1 MHRQRKRCVGKR
13 RRRADTTWLTAAG
26 EIALRFLLGAVLAAG
41 RILGDCTPFALGFV
55 AASGAGVGGFAALV
69 GAGAG
74 CLLALPLAEALRYL
88 AAAILIYA
96 AAFAFFDLKVYAAR
110 LFMPLVAAGLDGMTS
125 FVYLAEQGWTAQAV
139 IGYFTEVL
147 LVFCSARCFRV
158 CVQPEA
164 EEAERTAAGVF
175 AAGCVVIALHQA
187 ALPFGLDLGA
197 ALAAAGVLWIG
208 RSMGAFAGTAI
219 ALALGLCVDLAS
231 GGGAVYTA
239 VFGAAGLACAGAGRG
254 GRLLRSVT
262 FFAGAAAVTLWSFGT
277 TETFLPFWNALLGAV
292 LWLCLPK
299 KQLAALDALLPAPTP
314 APLPRVAPAMT
325 VPKPE
330 APPPAGTLVGVEEA
344 QARLR
349 RQAAAFHCLY
359 EGLRGS
365 LDGGE
370 TPFDS
375 ADLFRRASERACP
388 GCAFRSACWSRE
400 LSATRTAL
408 QGAAEGLQRR
418 GRADPVDIPVPFA
431 ARCSRINELVNA
443 MNQEYAAFRTRQR
456 YQRRLREQRRA
467 LWRQYE
473 RISGVLLESAEALEP
488 ERVPAAGATPRFKAV
503 AGVAAGKRE
512 GQAVSGDAGGW
523 FKDGRN
529 GVWVVLCDGMGSGE
543 AAARDS
549 RFAYRLVEQFLTA
562 GVRPETALATVA
574 GALALRWESEGSF
587 TTIDLLRL
595 DLVTGEGVVYKLGAG
610 PTYLRRD
617 GQLSRITSQSLPAG
631 LQSGAADVSR
641 FRLGAGDLA
650 VLVSDGIT
658 DGTEDG
664 WVREQISTF
673 STGSPRDLALTLLNH
688 DSPAADDRTAIVL
701 RLEGRA
707 V

>member
-1 MHRQRKRCVGKR
+1 MHRQRKRCAGKR
-13 RRRADTTWLTAAG
+13 RKRADMTWMTAAG
-26 EIALRFLLGAVLAAG
+26 EIALRFLLSAVLAAG

-55 AASGAGVGGFAALV
+55 AASGAGIGGFAALI
-69 GAGAG
+69 GAGVG
-74 CLLALPLAEALRYL
+74 CLMALPLAAALRYL

-96 AAFAFFDLKVYAAR
+96 AAFAFFDLKIYASR

-164 EEAERTAAGVF
+164 DGMERAVSALF

-197 ALAAAGVLWIG
+197 ALAAAGVLWVG
-208 RSMGAFAGTAI
+208 RRMGAFAGTAV
-219 ALALGLCVDLAS
+219 ALSLGLCVDLAC

-239 VFGAAGLACAGAGRG
+239 VFGAGGLLCAGAGRSG
-254 GRLLRSVT
+254 KLWRSVT
-262 FFAGAAAVTLWSFGT
+262 FLAGAAAVTLWSFGT
-277 TETFLPFWNALLGAV
+277 TATFLPFWNALLGIFI
-292 LWLCLPK
+292 WLCVPQ
-299 KQLAALDALLPAPTP
+299 KQLSALDALLPAP
-314 APLPRVAPAMT
+314 APMPKAMPAMA

-330 APPPAGTLVGVEEA
+330 APPQPGTLVGVEEA
-344 QARLR
+344 QAKLR

-456 YQRRLREQRRA
+456 YQRRLCENRRT

-473 RISGVLLESAEALEP
+473 RMSGLLLESAEALEP
-488 ERVPAAGATPRFKAV
+488 ETIPAAGASPRFKAV

-543 AAARDS
+543 EAAGDS

-631 LQSGAADVSR
+631 LQTGAADVSR

-664 WVREQISTF
+664 WVREQIAAF